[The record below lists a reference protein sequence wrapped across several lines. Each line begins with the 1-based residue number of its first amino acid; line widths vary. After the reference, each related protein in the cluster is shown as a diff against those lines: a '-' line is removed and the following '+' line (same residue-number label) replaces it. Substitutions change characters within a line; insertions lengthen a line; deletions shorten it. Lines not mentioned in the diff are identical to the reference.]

1 MERMESKERALCATE
16 KTSLA
21 KESQVRGSKA
31 DLIEQR
37 APTSRCQADHLK
49 YPAELGKIRNY
60 RAEREKLILAREA
73 ELVAA
78 KKLIKNCNFYDRRAC
93 ADFVKQF
100 KVDERN
106 EGGA

>member
-1 MERMESKERALCATE
+1 MLSLISRVCLTQSTLSWERMESKERALCATE

-21 KESQVRGSKA
+21 NESQVRGSEA

-37 APTSRCQADHLK
+37 AQ
-49 YPAELGKIRNY
+49 
-60 RAEREKLILAREA
+60 A

-78 KKLIKNCNFYDRRAC
+78 KKLIKNCNYYDRRAC

>member
-1 MERMESKERALCATE
+1 MERMESKESALCATE

-21 KESQVRGSKA
+21 KESQVRGSEA
-31 DLIEQR
+31 DLIEHR
-37 APTSRCQADHLK
+37 AQ
-49 YPAELGKIRNY
+49 
-60 RAEREKLILAREA
+60 A

>member
-1 MERMESKERALCATE
+1 MLSLISRVCLTQSTLSWERMESKERALC
-16 KTSLA
+16 
-21 KESQVRGSKA
+21 
-31 DLIEQR
+31 
-37 APTSRCQADHLK
+37 QAEHLK

-60 RAEREKLILAREA
+60 RSEREKLILLREA

-78 KKLIKNCNFYDRRAC
+78 KKLIKNCNYYDRRAC